1 MAVERNRMQVELI
14 PVTDFQQNCTLLLCE
29 RTREAVIVDP
39 GGEPE
44 RILAAVER
52 LGAKPRQLLLTHGH
66 LDHVG
71 AAPALARRL
80 EAPILGPHR
89 DDAFLLE
96 ALPQQA
102 QMFGFPPHRAF
113 TPDNWL
119 DAGETICFGEE
130 SLSVLHCPGHS
141 PGHLVY
147 LDRSGS
153 LAQVGDVLF
162 RGAIGRT
169 DLPRGDQGQLLRSIR
184 QVLLPLGDHVRFIPG
199 HGPMSTLGAERRD
212 NPFLAPAH

>member
-1 MAVERNRMQVELI
+1 MLVELI

-29 RTREAVIVDP
+29 QTREAVIVDP

-44 RILAAVER
+44 RIIATLKR
-52 LGAKPRQLLLTHGH
+52 LGAKPKRLLLTHGH

-71 AAPALARRL
+71 AAPELARAL
-80 EAPILGPHR
+80 ELPILGPHR

-102 QMFGFPPHRAF
+102 QMFGFPPHQAF
-113 TPDNWL
+113 TPDAWL
-119 DAGETICFGEE
+119 EAGESIRFGEE
-130 SLSVLHCPGHS
+130 CLKVLHCPGHS

-147 LDRSGS
+147 FDSSGS

-169 DLPRGDQGQLLRSIR
+169 DLPRGNHEQLLRSIR
-184 QVLLPLGDHVRFIPG
+184 EVLLPLGDHVRFIPG
-199 HGPMSTLGAERRD
+199 HGPMSSLGAERRD
-212 NPFLAPAH
+212 NPFLASAH